1 MAASSIFVRMPML
14 RRRALRFCSTIASF
28 ESSIIMYESG
38 SFFALTVE
46 LTVDQDVVDTL
57 GCAGINGHKYGGL
70 LPSSRCFLP
79 SLSL

>member
-1 MAASSIFVRMPML
+1 
-14 RRRALRFCSTIASF
+14 
-28 ESSIIMYESG
+28 MYESG